1 MTKAQRFLHALKR
14 HGSVGVVVFKKRGD
28 FHAHLSGSW
37 QLVGSD
43 LCNRNDG
50 TTIPLADVVSFT
62 AYSGVVITADDFAN
76 RPNPTQFAP
85 LKVVERGAYKFTLT
99 SLGTIQVLDIN
110 GGYILPVLVED
121 VAGLV
126 QGLGEVAS

>member
-1 MTKAQRFLHALKR
+1 MNKTQRFIHALAK
-14 HGSVGVVVFKKRGD
+14 HGAVGVVVLKKRGD
-28 FHAHLSGSW
+28 FHAHMSGSW

-43 LCNRNDG
+43 LCNRNDD
-50 TTIPLADVVSFT
+50 TTIPLVDVVSFT
-62 AYSGVVITADDFAN
+62 SYSGIVITADDLAN
-76 RPNPTQFAP
+76 RPSPTQFAP
-85 LKVVERGAYKFTLT
+85 LKVVERGAYKLTLT
-99 SLGTIQVLDIN
+99 SLGTIQVLDTK

>member
-1 MTKAQRFLHALKR
+1 MNKTQRFLHALKR

-28 FHAHLSGSW
+28 FHAHMSGNW

-50 TTIPLADVVSFT
+50 MTIPLVDVVSFT
-62 AYSGVVITADDFAN
+62 SYSGIVITADDFAN

-99 SLGTIQVLDIN
+99 SLGTVQVVDTK

-121 VAGLV
+121 VAGLAE
-126 QGLGEVAS
+126 GLKEVSE

>member
-1 MTKAQRFLHALKR
+1 M
-14 HGSVGVVVFKKRGD
+14 VVFKKRGD
-28 FHAHLSGSW
+28 FHAHMSGNW

-50 TTIPLADVVSFT
+50 MTIPLVDVVSFT
-62 AYSGVVITADDFAN
+62 AYSGIVIAADDFAS
-76 RPNPTQFAP
+76 RSNPTQFTT
-85 LKVVERGAYKFTLT
+85 LKVVERGGYKFTLT
-99 SLGTIQVLDIN
+99 SLGTVQVIDTK

-126 QGLGEVAS
+126 QGLEDVSE